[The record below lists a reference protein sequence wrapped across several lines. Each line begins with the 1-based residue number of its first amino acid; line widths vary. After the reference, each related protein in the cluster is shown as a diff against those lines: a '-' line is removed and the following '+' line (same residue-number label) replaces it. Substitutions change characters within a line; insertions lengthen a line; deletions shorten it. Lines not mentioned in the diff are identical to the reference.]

1 MQKMQEIAATV
12 WSLAGHP
19 FRKMIIPLSLMKNK
33 CWGIY
38 NVRLSGF
45 STIFANVF
53 RKAAKSAP

>member
-1 MQKMQEIAATV
+1 MLEIAAKV
-12 WSLAGHP
+12 CSLAGHP
-19 FRKMIIPLSLMKNK
+19 FRKKIIPLSLMKNK
-33 CWGIY
+33 CY